1 MKSEIQEGR
10 QQTAHLKGM
19 VHTMAT
25 TPAAVLGDAVA
36 ARSAPIDAAGRVVAP
51 TSIGTRLPVRQRKL
65 LAPPEGATGS
75 PIRRGA
81 RADVARRAG
90 RVPNERRVTAQP
102 QGSSRER
109 NKAAS
114 TSASMRGGRR
124 DHDVVSDRADE
135 QDEDSFYYYD
145 DDEDDGSDIVERF
158 MNSRASSYSRSE
170 KNLEK
175 LYDELDK
182 LDLC

>member
-1 MKSEIQEGR
+1 
-10 QQTAHLKGM
+10 
-19 VHTMAT
+19 
-25 TPAAVLGDAVA
+25 
-36 ARSAPIDAAGRVVAP
+36 
-51 TSIGTRLPVRQRKL
+51 
-65 LAPPEGATGS
+65 
-75 PIRRGA
+75 
-81 RADVARRAG
+81 
-90 RVPNERRVTAQP
+90 
-102 QGSSRER
+102 
-109 NKAAS
+109 
-114 TSASMRGGRR
+114 MRGGRR